1 VVCDAFSRHGLQ
13 SQQRGEEASRVS
25 LALKESQPITMGV
38 AGMPLNR
45 DDVTAV

>member
-1 VVCDAFSRHGLQ
+1 MRSVVMVCNPTNTVVQ
-13 SQQRGEEASRVS
+13 PSRVS